1 MRKIVQTSVR
11 TLSHALIVLLCIA
24 FGVTGAIP
32 VNQILSAYD
41 QLAAKEKT
49 ASPTFFIQANPSDV
63 DAQGDMAPTSRANA
77 DQPVITITIQAQS
90 ETFRLSESDVLHGDG
105 TLCLSNVSPVTSSE
119 LRTTASS
126 ISTSLGLQFRLLG
139 EKPSGTS

>member
-1 MRKIVQTSVR
+1 MR
-11 TLSHALIVLLCIA
+11 TLSHVLVVLLCIS
-24 FGVTGAIP
+24 FGVTGAVP

-41 QLAAKEKT
+41 QVAAKEKT

-63 DAQGDMAPTSRANA
+63 DAQGDMTPTSRANA

-90 ETFRLSESDVLHGDG
+90 ETFRLSDSDLTTRDG
-105 TLCLSNVSPVTSSE
+105 ALCLSKVSPVTSSV